1 MTPDASYSMNT
12 RTPSSAA
19 RPLAA
24 VLAFSAS
31 AFACRARSSL
41 SVLCV
46 APHCGISSGSS
57 SNSTSSSS
65 PRGACSTAGG
75 CYLVCQGGCSTW
87 PAAAEGLLLGLFVRR
102 HGGEILPTQP
112 PVGRLRGG
120 EEGQRHRGAPAERRR
135 DRHRDRRRW

>member
-57 SNSTSSSS
+57 PPTRRRRRRHAATAPPLVAATWSAKAAA
-65 PRGACSTAGG
+65 PRG
-75 CYLVCQGGCSTW
+75 Q
-87 PAAAEGLLLGLFVRR
+87 
-102 HGGEILPTQP
+102 
-112 PVGRLRGG
+112 
-120 EEGQRHRGAPAERRR
+120 RRR
-135 DRHRDRRRW
+135 RGSCWGSLYAATEARFYRPSRRWAA